1 MKIVSFYDCI
11 MTAEGS
17 IDKIKVE
24 LDIYYAFKVVRG
36 VHHEKP
42 TRGSFNFPKKEI
54 KTPK

>member
-24 LDIYYAFKVVRG
+24 LDIYYAIKVVRG

-42 TRGSFNFPKKEI
+42 TRGKVLTFLKK
-54 KTPK
+54 K